1 MVGESHKTSCRGR
14 GVVDDV
20 VMATP
25 LPSHKVCN
33 LKRLLQLRDEAREQK
48 RTVVQC
54 HGCFDIV
61 HPGHI
66 QYLQFAKAQGDLLI
80 VSVSADPQVN
90 KGADRPL
97 IPDDLR
103 ASSLAALECVD
114 YVYVNPHPT
123 AVELLEELQPD
134 VYVKGREY
142 MRNNDPRF
150 LAERDTVTEHGGR
163 VVFSSGDVIY
173 SSSALIGGMSA
184 AMFNDEK
191 LRRYVGQYELGG
203 KNLLQ
208 LVNAFRGQKVVVV
221 GDYILDRYHF
231 CEPAAVAAESPML
244 SLRQIRSEDYDGGAG
259 VVALHLAGLGADPV
273 LVTALGHDQESNVV
287 EGRLKRRGVTVSA
300 LHSRKDLPLKRR
312 YLADLTKVL
321 KIDEGGGSVLDSEA
335 EQLLAERIF
344 RAAADASAVVF
355 ADFGYGLITPTL
367 LERVMPTL
375 RKRVRILTADVSGMR
390 SNLLCFKNVDL
401 LCPTERE
408 VREALHDFSTGI
420 NNIVYSLLAHTGA
433 KQALITL
440 GKQGLLVFDQYRPRN
455 ADESWE
461 RKLRSEYLP
470 ALATHATDPLG
481 CGDALLATATLAL
494 AAGGSVHAAAYL
506 GSVAAAFEAQRVGN
520 QPITTEDLLTGMSV
534 SAPLDEV
541 RRLAS

>member
-1 MVGESHKTSCRGR
+1 
-14 GVVDDV
+14 VVDDDF
-20 VMATP
+20 MATP

-33 LKRLLQLRDEAREQK
+33 FKRLLQLRSEAREQK

-123 AVELLEELQPD
+123 AVELLTELQPD

-150 LAERDTVTEHGGR
+150 LAERDTVTAHGGR

-184 AMFNDEK
+184 ATFNDEK
-191 LRRYVGQYELGG
+191 LRRYLGQYDLGG

-208 LVNAFRGQKVVVV
+208 LVNDFRGQKVVVV

-244 SLRQIRSEDYDGGAG
+244 SLRQIRTEDYDGGAG
-259 VVALHLAGLGADPV
+259 VVALHLAGLGASPS
-273 LVTALGHDQESNVV
+273 LVTALGHDAESNVV
-287 EGRLKRRGVTVSA
+287 AGRLKRRGVTVSA

-335 EQLLAERIF
+335 EQLLADRIL
-344 RAAADASAVVF
+344 RAAEDASAVIF

-420 NNIVYSLLAHTGA
+420 NNIVYSLLSHTGA

-470 ALATHATDPLG
+470 ALATHAIDPLG

-506 GSVAAAFEAQRVGN
+506 GSVAAAFEAQRIGN
-520 QPITTEDLLTGMSV
+520 QPITAEDLLTGLSV
-534 SAPLDEV
+534 TALPEGV

>member
-1 MVGESHKTSCRGR
+1 
-14 GVVDDV
+14 
-20 VMATP
+20 MAASLTP
-25 LPSHKVCN
+25 AKVCN
-33 LKRLLQLRDEAREQK
+33 LKRLLQIRAEAGTQG

-66 QYLQFAKAQGDLLI
+66 QYLQFAKTQGDLLI

-103 ASSLAALECVD
+103 AASLAALECVD

-123 AVELLEELQPD
+123 AVELLEALQPD

-142 MRNNDPRF
+142 QHNNDPRF
-150 LAERDTVTEHGGR
+150 LAERDTVTAHGGK

-184 AMFNDEK
+184 ATFNDEK
-191 LRRYVGQYELGG
+191 LRRYVDQYDLGG
-203 KNLLQ
+203 KNLLR
-208 LVNAFRGQKVVVV
+208 LVNDFRGQKIVVV

-231 CEPAAVAAESPML
+231 CEPASVASESPMM
-244 SLRQIRSEDYDGGAG
+244 SLRQIRTEDYDGGAG
-259 VVALHLAGLGADPV
+259 VIALHLAGLGANPT
-273 LVTALGHDQESNVV
+273 LITALGPDNESATIA
-287 EGRLKRRGVTVSA
+287 GRLKRSGVSVSA
-300 LHSRKDLPLKRR
+300 MNSRKQVPLKRR

-321 KIDEGGGSVLDSEA
+321 KIDEGGGNVLDSSAEA
-335 EQLLAERIF
+335 ALAERILD
-344 RAAADASAVVF
+344 AAIGASAVVF
-355 ADFGYGLITPTL
+355 ADFGYGLITPAL
-367 LERVMPTL
+367 LERVLPPL
-375 RKRVRILTADVSGMR
+375 RERVRILTADVSGMR

-408 VREALHDFSTGI
+408 VRETLHDFTTGI
-420 NNIVYSLLAHTGA
+420 NNIVYSLLSTTGA
-433 KQALITL
+433 RQALITL
-440 GKQGLLVFDQYRPRN
+440 GKQGLLVFDQYRPRT

-470 ALATHATDPLG
+470 ALATHAVDPLG
-481 CGDALLATATLAL
+481 CGDALLATATLTL

-506 GSVAAAFEAQRVGN
+506 GSVAAGFESQRVGN
-520 QPITTEDLLTGMSV
+520 QPITSEDLLTGLAV
-534 SAPLDEV
+534 NAPLEQA

>member
-1 MVGESHKTSCRGR
+1 
-14 GVVDDV
+14 
-20 VMATP
+20 MANP
-25 LPSHKVCN
+25 NKVCN
-33 LKRLLQLRDEAREQK
+33 LKRLLQLRLEARAQGK
-48 RTVVQC
+48 TVVQC

-66 QYLQFAKAQGDLLI
+66 QYLQFAKSQGDILI

-103 ASSLAALECVD
+103 ATSLAALECVD
-114 YVYVNPHPT
+114 LVYVNPHPT
-123 AVELLEELQPD
+123 AVELLDKLQPD

-142 MRNNDPRF
+142 QNNNDPRF
-150 LAERDTVTEHGGR
+150 LAERDAVMASGGR

-173 SSSALIGGMSA
+173 SSSALIGGLSTTP
-184 AMFNDEK
+184 FNDEK
-191 LRRYVGQYELGG
+191 LRRYISQYDLSGP
-203 KNLLQ
+203 NLLR
-208 LVNAFRGQKVVVV
+208 LTNEFRGQKLVVV

-231 CEPAAVAAESPML
+231 CEPASIAAESPMM
-244 SLRQIRSEDYDGGAG
+244 SLRQMKTEDYDGGAG
-259 VVALHLAGLGADPV
+259 VVALHLAGLGASPT
-273 LVTALGHDQESNVV
+273 LVTALAQDEESNVV
-287 EGRLKRRGVTVSA
+287 QARLKRRGVTLSA
-300 LHSRKDLPLKRR
+300 IHSRKELPLKRR

-321 KIDEGGGSVLDSEA
+321 KIDEGGSNALDSKAEQALADRILREA
-335 EQLLAERIF
+335 E
-344 RAAADASAVVF
+344 DASAVIF
-355 ADFGYGLITPTL
+355 ADFGYGLISAGL
-367 LERVMPTL
+367 LERLMPAL
-375 RKRVRILTADVSGMR
+375 RKRVRIITADVSGMR

-408 VREALHDFSTGI
+408 VRETLHDFSTGI
-420 NNIVYSLLAHTGA
+420 NHVVYSLLAQTGA

-440 GKQGLLVFDQYRPRN
+440 GKQGLLVFDQCRPRK

-470 ALATHATDPLG
+470 ALATHAIDPLG

-506 GSVAAAFEAQRVGN
+506 GSVAAAFEAGKMGN
-520 QPITTEDLLTGMSV
+520 QPITTEELLNALGV
-534 SAPLDEV
+534 VAPLET

>member
-1 MVGESHKTSCRGR
+1 MPTQ
-14 GVVDDV
+14 
-20 VMATP
+20 
-25 LPSHKVCN
+25 KVCN
-33 LKRLLQLRDEAREQK
+33 LQRLLQLRSQARADA

-103 ASSLAALECVD
+103 ATSLAALECVD

-123 AVELLEELQPD
+123 AVELLNQLQPD

-142 MRNNDPRF
+142 QNNNDPRF
-150 LAERDTVTEHGGR
+150 LAERDAVTAHGGR

-173 SSSALIGGMSA
+173 SSSALIGGMNLVA
-184 AMFNDEK
+184 FNDEK
-191 LRRYVGQYELGG
+191 LRRYLIEYDLNGPD
-203 KNLLQ
+203 LLHTINQ
-208 LVNAFRGQKVVVV
+208 FRNQRIVVV

-231 CEPAAVAAESPML
+231 CEPASVAAESPMM
-244 SLRQIRSEDYDGGAG
+244 SLRQIKSEDYDGGAG
-259 VVALHLAGLGADPV
+259 VVALHLAAQGASPT
-273 LVTALGHDQESNVV
+273 LVSAFADDDASQIAQS
-287 EGRLKRRGVTVSA
+287 RLQRRGIQLA
-300 LHSRKDLPLKRR
+300 GIHPRKELPVKSR
-312 YLADLTKVL
+312 YLADTTKIL
-321 KIDEGGGSVLDSEA
+321 KIDHGGSSPLDSKS
-335 EQLLAERIF
+335 EQALADRIL
-344 RAAADASAVVF
+344 RAADDASAVLF
-355 ADFGYGLITPTL
+355 TDFGYGLITPGL
-367 LERVMPTL
+367 LERIMPVL
-375 RKRVRILTADVSGMR
+375 RKRVRILTADVSGLR

-408 VREALHDFSTGI
+408 VRETLHDFSTGI
-420 NNIVYSLLAHTGA
+420 NNIVYSLLAQTGA

-440 GKQGLLVFDQYRPRN
+440 GKQGLLVFDQYRLRK

-470 ALATHATDPLG
+470 ALAGYAIDPLG
-481 CGDALLATATLAL
+481 CGDALLATATLTL
-494 AAGGSVHAAAYL
+494 AAGASVHAAAYL
-506 GSVAAAFEAQRVGN
+506 GSLAAAFEAQKIGN
-520 QPITTEDLLTGMSV
+520 QPITAEELLSGLSLC
-534 SAPLDEV
+534 APAAEQS

>member
-1 MVGESHKTSCRGR
+1 
-14 GVVDDV
+14 
-20 VMATP
+20 MAASLTP
-25 LPSHKVCN
+25 AKVCSLN
-33 LKRLLQLRDEAREQK
+33 RLLQIRAEARTHG

-66 QYLQFAKAQGDLLI
+66 QYLQFAKTQGDLLI

-103 ASSLAALECVD
+103 AASLAALECVD

-134 VYVKGREY
+134 IYVKGREY
-142 MRNNDPRF
+142 QHNSDPRF
-150 LAERDTVTEHGGR
+150 LAERDTVTARGGK

-184 AMFNDEK
+184 ATFNDEK
-191 LRRYVGQYELGG
+191 LRRFLDQYDLGG
-203 KNLLQ
+203 KSLFK
-208 LVNAFRGQKVVVV
+208 LVNNFRGQKIVVV

-231 CEPAAVAAESPML
+231 CEPASVASESPMM
-244 SLRQIRSEDYDGGAG
+244 SLRQIRTEDYDGGAG
-259 VVALHLAGLGADPV
+259 VIALHLAGLGASPT
-273 LVTALGHDQESNVV
+273 LITALGPDNESATIA
-287 EGRLKRRGVTVSA
+287 GRLKRRGVNVSA
-300 LHSRKDLPLKRR
+300 INSRKQAPLKRR

-321 KIDEGGGSVLDSEA
+321 KIDEGAGSVLDSTAEA
-335 EQLLAERIF
+335 ALAERILD
-344 RAAADASAVVF
+344 AAEGASAVVF
-355 ADFGYGLITPTL
+355 ADFGYGLITPAL
-367 LERVMPTL
+367 LERIMPTL
-375 RKRVRILTADVSGMR
+375 RERVRILTADVSGMR

-408 VREALHDFSTGI
+408 LRETLHDFTTGI
-420 NNIVYSLLAHTGA
+420 NNIVYSLLSTTGA
-433 KQALITL
+433 RQALITL
-440 GKQGLLVFDQYRPRN
+440 GKQGLLVFDQYRPRT
-455 ADESWE
+455 ADQSWE

-470 ALATHATDPLG
+470 ALATHAVDPLG
-481 CGDALLATATLAL
+481 CGDALLATATLAM

-506 GSVAAAFEAQRVGN
+506 GSVAAAFESQRVGN
-520 QPITTEDLLTGMSV
+520 QPITSEDLLSGLAV
-534 SAPLDEV
+534 SAPVEPA

>member
-1 MVGESHKTSCRGR
+1 
-14 GVVDDV
+14 
-20 VMATP
+20 MAIP
-25 LPSHKVCN
+25 LSAQKVCN
-33 LKRLLQLRDEAREQK
+33 LQHLLQIRAGARAQG

-66 QYLQFAKAQGDLLI
+66 QYLQFAKTQGDLLI

-103 ASSLAALECVD
+103 AASLAALECVD

-123 AVELLEELQPD
+123 AVELLEALQPD
-134 VYVKGREY
+134 VYVKGKEY
-142 MRNNDPRF
+142 QHNSDPRF

-173 SSSALIGGMSA
+173 SSSALIGGMNA
-184 AMFNDEK
+184 ATFHDEK
-191 LRRYVGQYELGG
+191 LRRYVDQYDLGG
-203 KNLLQ
+203 KNLLK
-208 LVNAFRGQKVVVV
+208 LVNEFVGQKILVV

-231 CEPAAVAAESPML
+231 CEPASVASESPMM

-259 VVALHLAGLGADPV
+259 VIALHLAGLGASPT
-273 LVTALGHDQESNVV
+273 LITALGQDVESTTVA
-287 EGRLKRRGVTVSA
+287 GRLKRRGVA
-300 LHSRKDLPLKRR
+300 LAAMNTRKQPPLKRR

-321 KIDEGGGSVLDSEA
+321 KIDEGGGSVLDSKAEA
-335 EQLLAERIF
+335 TLAERILHE
-344 RAAADASAVVF
+344 AQGASAVVF
-355 ADFGYGLITPTL
+355 ADFGYGLITPAL

-375 RKRVRILTADVSGMR
+375 RKNVRILTADVSGMR

-408 VREALHDFSTGI
+408 VRETLHDFTTGI
-420 NNIVYSLLAHTGA
+420 NNIVYSLLSNTGA
-433 KQALITL
+433 RQALITL
-440 GKQGLLVFDQYRPRN
+440 GKQGLLVFDQYRPRT
-455 ADESWE
+455 ADEAWE

-470 ALATHATDPLG
+470 ALATHAIDPLG

-520 QPITTEDLLTGMSV
+520 QPITSEDLLTRLSV
-534 SAPLDEV
+534 SAPMEQA

>member
-1 MVGESHKTSCRGR
+1 MAARRGEF
-14 GVVDDV
+14 
-20 VMATP
+20 MAASLTP
-25 LPSHKVCN
+25 AKVCN
-33 LKRLLQLRDEAREQK
+33 LNRLLQIRTEARAQG

-66 QYLQFAKAQGDLLI
+66 QYLQFAKTQGDLLI

-103 ASSLAALECVD
+103 AASLAALECVD

-134 VYVKGREY
+134 IYVKGREY
-142 MRNNDPRF
+142 QHNSDPRF
-150 LAERDTVTEHGGR
+150 LAERDTVTARGGK

-184 AMFNDEK
+184 ATFNDEK
-191 LRRYVGQYELGG
+191 LRRFLDQYDLGG
-203 KNLLQ
+203 KSLFK
-208 LVNAFRGQKVVVV
+208 LVNNFRGQKILVV

-231 CEPAAVAAESPML
+231 CEPASVASESPMM
-244 SLRQIRSEDYDGGAG
+244 SLRQIRTEDYDGGAG
-259 VVALHLAGLGADPV
+259 VIALHLAGLGASPT
-273 LVTALGHDQESNVV
+273 LITALGPDNESATIA
-287 EGRLKRRGVTVSA
+287 GRLKRRGVNVSA
-300 LHSRKDLPLKRR
+300 INSRKQAPLKRR

-321 KIDEGGGSVLDSEA
+321 KIDEGAGSVLDSTAEA
-335 EQLLAERIF
+335 ALAERILD
-344 RAAADASAVVF
+344 AAEGASAVVF
-355 ADFGYGLITPTL
+355 ADFGYGLITPAL
-367 LERVMPTL
+367 LERIMPTL
-375 RKRVRILTADVSGMR
+375 RERVRILTADVSGMR

-408 VREALHDFSTGI
+408 LRETLHDFTTGI
-420 NNIVYSLLAHTGA
+420 NNIVYSLLSTTGA
-433 KQALITL
+433 RQALITL

-455 ADESWE
+455 ADQSWE

-470 ALATHATDPLG
+470 ALAPHAVDPLG
-481 CGDALLATATLAL
+481 CGDALLATATLAM

-506 GSVAAAFEAQRVGN
+506 GSVAAAFESQRVGN
-520 QPITTEDLLTGMSV
+520 QPITSEDLLSGLSV
-534 SAPLDEV
+534 SAPVEQP

>member
-1 MVGESHKTSCRGR
+1 
-14 GVVDDV
+14 
-20 VMATP
+20 MATP
-25 LPSHKVCN
+25 LSAQKVCN
-33 LKRLLQLRDEAREQK
+33 LQHLLQIRARAREAGK
-48 RTVVQC
+48 VVVQC

-103 ASSLAALECVD
+103 AASLAALECVD

-123 AVELLEELQPD
+123 AVELLEELRPD

-142 MRNNDPRF
+142 QNNNDPRF
-150 LAERDTVTEHGGR
+150 VAERDTVAARGGR

-184 AMFNDEK
+184 TTFNDEK
-191 LRRYVGQYELGG
+191 LRRYLAQYDLGG
-203 KNLLQ
+203 RNLLQ
-208 LVNAFRGQKVVVV
+208 LVNEFTRQKIVVV

-231 CEPAAVAAESPML
+231 CEPASVASESPMM
-244 SLRQIRSEDYDGGAG
+244 SLRQVRTEDYDGGAG
-259 VVALHLAGLGADPV
+259 VVALHLAGMGASPT
-273 LVTALGHDQESNVV
+273 LVTGLGQDDESGVV
-287 EGRLKRRGVTVSA
+287 ATRLKRRGVELSA
-300 LHSRKDLPLKRR
+300 MNARKELPLKRR

-321 KIDEGGGSVLDSEA
+321 KIDEGGTNPLDSKA
-335 EQLLAERIF
+335 EQALADRIL
-344 RAAADASAVVF
+344 RAAEDASAVIF
-355 ADFGYGLITPTL
+355 ADFGYGLISPTL
-367 LERVMPTL
+367 LERIMPTL
-375 RKRVRILTADVSGMR
+375 RKRVRIITADVSGMR

-408 VREALHDFSTGI
+408 VRETLHDFTTGI
-420 NNIVYSLLAHTGA
+420 NNVVYSLMSQTNA

-440 GKQGLLVFDQYRPRN
+440 GKQGLLVFDQYRARA
-455 ADESWE
+455 ADQSWE

-470 ALATHATDPLG
+470 ALAAHATDPLG
-481 CGDALLATATLAL
+481 CGDALLATATLAM
-494 AAGGSVHAAAYL
+494 AAGGNVHAAAYL
-506 GSVAAAFEAQRVGN
+506 GSVAAAFEAQRIGN
-520 QPITTEDLLTGMSV
+520 QPITAEDLLSGLAT
-534 SAPLDEV
+534 SAPMETA